1 MIVLDS
7 KSTILQIPANFY
19 DSVVFYQDLEKTKQ
33 NSTNFFSVKGWLRKQ
48 QIEQQFP
55 ILKNFQ
61 LDHQIKYFRQDLINN
76 FSFLPEIIFEENFI
90 INKDYRN
97 AFPVPL

>member
-33 NSTNFFSVKGWLRKQ
+33 NSTNFFSVKG
-48 QIEQQFP
+48 
-55 ILKNFQ
+55 
-61 LDHQIKYFRQDLINN
+61 
-76 FSFLPEIIFEENFI
+76 
-90 INKDYRN
+90 
-97 AFPVPL
+97 